1 MHTPSALRLL
11 LLLFCFASI
20 VHGASA
26 TPVAAPNGMVVTA
39 QALATHVGVEVL
51 KQNGNA
57 IDAAVAVGYSLAVVY
72 PAAGNLGGGGFMT
85 VQFADGRKTFIDFR
99 EVAPLAATAD
109 MFLDARGDVIPNASL
124 RGHRAVAVPGTVSGF
139 EYVREKYG
147 TLPRAELISAAI
159 RLARTGYVLE
169 QGDVDMLREATEDF
183 RKDSASATIFLNRGA
198 PFEAG

>member
-57 IDAAVAVGYSLAVVY
+57 IDAAVAVGYALAVVY

-85 VQFADGRKTFIDFR
+85 VQFADGRRTFIDFR
-99 EVAPLAATAD
+99 ETAPLAATAN
-109 MFLDARGDVIPNASL
+109 MYLDAQGNVVPNLSTRGYL
-124 RGHRAVAVPGTVSGF
+124 AVGVPGTVSGF
-139 EYVREKYG
+139 EFVREKYG
-147 TLPRAELISAAI
+147 TLSRERLVAPAV
-159 RLARTGYVLE
+159 RLAEKGF
-169 QGDVDMLREATEDF
+169 ML
-183 RKDSASATIFLNRGA
+183 
-198 PFEAG
+198 